1 MRRDEQISLLLSLEK
16 VQVFAEEGLEV
27 PLEVQQITM
36 QLPWC
41 PAWQETGNRCWA
53 FDGALSLFFTARSH
67 FQS

>member
-1 MRRDEQISLLLSLEK
+1 MMSKSLSLAFLEK

-27 PLEVQQITM
+27 LLEVQQITA

-53 FDGALSLFFTARSH
+53 FHGTLSLFFTGPLS
-67 FQS
+67 F